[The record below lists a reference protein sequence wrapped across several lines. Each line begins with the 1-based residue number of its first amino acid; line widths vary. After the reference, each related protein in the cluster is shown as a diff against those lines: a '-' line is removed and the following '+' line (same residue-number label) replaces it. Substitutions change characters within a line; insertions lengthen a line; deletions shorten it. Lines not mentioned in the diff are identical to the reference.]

1 MDPAGFGIGCARFHR
16 QPQKGSAP
24 LIAASC
30 PVGNGPLPFCDG
42 PFPVRDGPFPVRD
55 GPLPFCDASFPVC
68 DGPLPFCDA
77 SFPVFDGP
85 WGVRGIVGRT
95 LRPLGGKSGSFS
107 RLRASF

>member
-24 LIAASC
+24 LINASF
-30 PVGNGPLPFCDG
+30 PVGN
-42 PFPVRDGPFPVRD
+42 
-55 GPLPFCDASFPVC
+55 GPLPFCDASFPVGDGPLPLC
-68 DGPLPFCDA
+68 DGPLPFFDA

-85 WGVRGIVGRT
+85 WGVRGFVGRT
-95 LRPLGGKSGSFS
+95 LRPLGGKSGSFL